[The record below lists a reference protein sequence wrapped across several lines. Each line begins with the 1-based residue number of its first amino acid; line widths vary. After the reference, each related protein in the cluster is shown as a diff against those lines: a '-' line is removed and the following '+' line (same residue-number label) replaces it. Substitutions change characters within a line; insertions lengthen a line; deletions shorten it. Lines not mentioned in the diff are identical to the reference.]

1 MKELVLLYYLYLS
14 WGSVGQGKVSIL
26 ELARWMRKS
35 KTQMREDIFKLAEMN
50 LIDVHVVQ
58 TAQKKY
64 FVSLSTAGQTHLDDN
79 HKEAYQAYRLH
90 VAETIA
96 LIKERGYS
104 SKESRHLSK
113 KEIRSIAAGQK
124 GLFDE

>member
-1 MKELVLLYYLYLS
+1 VKELVLLYYLYLA
-14 WGSVGQGKVSIL
+14 WGSVGQGRVSIL

>member
-1 MKELVLLYYLYLS
+1 
-14 WGSVGQGKVSIL
+14 VGQGKVSIL